1 MNKVSAVL
9 VSFNEEEK
17 IEAALRS
24 LQGVSDEII
33 VVDSFS
39 TDATEKICRQYV
51 DQFLQRPWEGYRTQ
65 KQFATQQANHEW
77 VLSLDADEVLS
88 PELQREISRWKEE
101 AEDDVNGY
109 LLPRKT
115 YFLGRWIEHT
125 TWYPDWQLRLFRGSK
140 GEWKGGRVHE
150 SFKVRGRIARLKG
163 ELYHFTYSSLKEY
176 LVQLERFSS
185 LSAADYYDR
194 GVRARPSHLLLQPP
208 LVFVKNYCL
217 RLGFLDGV
225 PGLAASGLSATS
237 TFFKYLKLWELQL
250 KRKADD
256 TPA

>member
-9 VSFNEEEK
+9 ISFNEEEK
-17 IEAALRS
+17 IEATLKSLR
-24 LQGVSDEII
+24 GVSDEII

-39 TDATEKICRQYV
+39 TDATETICRRYV
-51 DQFLQRPWEGYRTQ
+51 DQFLQRVWEGYRSQ
-65 KQFATQQANHEW
+65 KQFATQQATHDW

-88 PELQREISRWKEE
+88 PDLQEEIGRWKEA
-101 AEDDVNGY
+101 AEDGVNGY
-109 LLPRKT
+109 FLPRKT

-125 TWYPDWQLRLFRGSK
+125 TWYPDWQLRLFRRSK

-150 SFKVRGRIARLKG
+150 SFKVTGRIARLKG
-163 ELYHFTYSSLKEY
+163 ELYHFTYTSLKEY

-194 GVRARPSHLLLQPP
+194 GLRARPFHLILHPP
-208 LVFVKNYCL
+208 LVFLKNYFL

-250 KRKADD
+250 ERRADH
-256 TPA
+256 TP

>member
-9 VSFNEEEK
+9 ISFNEEEK
-17 IEAALRS
+17 IEGALRS
-24 LQGVSDEII
+24 LKGVSDEII

-39 TDATEKICRQYV
+39 TDATEEICRQYV
-51 DQFLQRPWEGYRTQ
+51 DQFLQRPWEGYRSQ

-77 VLSLDADEVLS
+77 VLSLDSDEVLS
-88 PELQREISRWKEE
+88 PELQEEISRLKEE
-101 AEDDVNGY
+101 AVDDVNGY
-109 LLPRKT
+109 WLPRKT

-125 TWYPDWQLRLFRGSK
+125 TWYPDWQLRLFRRSTGQ
-140 GEWKGGRVHE
+140 WKGGRVHE
-150 SFKVRGRIARLKG
+150 SFRVTGRTARLQG
-163 ELYHFTYSSLKEY
+163 ELYHFTYTSLKEY

-194 GVRARPSHLLLQPP
+194 GLRARPPHLLFHPP
-208 LVFVKNYCL
+208 LVFFKNYFL

-250 KRKADD
+250 ERRSEN